1 MLRKNSHFIKRKQNE
16 HMRNIYSE
24 AERRQGSY
32 EFFRNN
38 PEKPLPFY
46 IYFAAVNTAADIG
59 RQAIDV

>member
-1 MLRKNSHFIKRKQNE
+1 MLRKNSHLVKCIQNE

-38 PEKPLPFY
+38 PEKPLP
-46 IYFAAVNTAADIG
+46 AVNTAADIG